1 MRIDIPKEQANKKF
15 NSPLLTEF
23 EIHAVSY
30 GPSFFHLDSQFH
42 VQGVRVINLSGKY
55 MVL

>member
-1 MRIDIPKEQANKKF
+1 MRIDIPKEQANKKL

-30 GPSFFHLDSQFH
+30 GPSFFPLGFMAH
-42 VQGVRVINLSGKY
+42 VQGVRAINLSGKY